1 MKIAFFSNYLTHH
14 QIPFCEEMRKLPG
27 VEFTFVS
34 TMEMEEDRKTG
45 GWAFEKEY
53 DYEVKAWLSEEAH
66 QKAMTLAAESD
77 VMITGSAPEVY
88 VKHRMA
94 NHPYPLTLR
103 YSERIYKG
111 GRWRVLS
118 PRGAIIRLQTYFRY
132 ARKPLYMLCASAYTA
147 GDLAMLGSYL
157 GRCFRWGYFPETKYY
172 DDFSKV
178 LEGKKNRSILWA
190 GRLLDWKHPEKAI
203 EIAHQLKEEGYD
215 FQLNIIGT
223 GPMEQQLQEQ
233 IAAYNLSEQVHLLG
247 TMTPEQVRRH
257 MEESEIFL
265 FTSDQKEGWGAV
277 LNESMNSGC
286 AVVADGRIGSV
297 PFLNQDGENG
307 YAYNGIDE
315 LYARVK
321 ELLDQPETARKMG
334 TAAYK
339 TITEKWCAREAA
351 MRLYTLC
358 ENLQNGKKIFEADGP
373 CSKAPVR
380 IKKRRK

>member
-1 MKIAFFSNYLTHH
+1 
-14 QIPFCEEMRKLPG
+14 
-27 VEFTFVS
+27 
-34 TMEMEEDRKTG
+34 
-45 GWAFEKEY
+45 
-53 DYEVKAWLSEEAH
+53 
-66 QKAMTLAAESD
+66 
-77 VMITGSAPEVY
+77 
-88 VKHRMA
+88 
-94 NHPYPLTLR
+94 
-103 YSERIYKG
+103 
-111 GRWRVLS
+111 
-118 PRGAIIRLQTYFRY
+118 
-132 ARKPLYMLCASAYTA
+132 MLCASAYTA

-190 GRLLDWKHPEKAI
+190 GRLLDWKHPENAV
-203 EIAHQLKEEGYD
+203 EVAHWLKEEGYD
-215 FQLNIIGT
+215 FNLNIIGT
-223 GPMEQQLQEQ
+223 GPMEESLQKQ
-233 IAAYNLSEQVHLLG
+233 IADCELSEKVHLLG

-297 PFLNQDGENG
+297 PFLIQDGENG

-373 CSKAPVR
+373 CSKAPVC

>member
-14 QIPFCEEMRKLPG
+14 QIPFCEEMGKLPG

-53 DYEVKAWLSEEAH
+53 AYEVKAWLSEETH
-66 QKAMTLAAESD
+66 QKAMALAAQCD
-77 VMITGSAPEVY
+77 VMIVGSAPEVY

-94 NHPYPLTLR
+94 NNPNPLTLR

-132 ARKPLYMLCASAYTA
+132 LGKPLYMLCASAYTA

-157 GRCFRWGYFPETKYY
+157 GRCFRWGYFPETKVY
-172 DDFSKV
+172 DDVTS
-178 LEGKKNRSILWA
+178 LMAAKKENSILWVA
-190 GRLLDWKHPEKAI
+190 RMIPLKHPEIVLEVARR
-203 EIAHQLKEEGYD
+203 LKEEGYD
-215 FQLNIIGT
+215 FQLNLIGT
-223 GPMEQQLQEQ
+223 GPMEDCLQKQ
-233 IAAYNLSEQVHLLG
+233 IAACELSEQVHLLG
-247 TMTPEQVRRH
+247 TMTPEQVRRY
-257 MEESEIFL
+257 MEESKIYL

-297 PFLNQDGENG
+297 PFLIQDRTNG
-307 YAYNGIDE
+307 YSYNGLDE

-321 ELLDQPETARKMG
+321 KLLDEPETARKMG

-351 MRLYTLC
+351 KRLYTLC
-358 ENLQNGKKIFEADGP
+358 KNLQKGKKIFEADGP